1 MDIIERFRYSPQKN
15 LLRRILWFF
24 ENFCDLAVRF
34 QAITCSFCLSTKST
48 KKAKTEFLFLRYK
61 STKKTKQNKL
71 ALSIV
76 FQAFIHGLGQAS
88 ALISTLFW
96 LIQYFV
102 FNAFLAL
109 FSLKEIRSILI
120 IPQKNS

>member
-1 MDIIERFRYSPQKN
+1 
-15 LLRRILWFF
+15 
-24 ENFCDLAVRF
+24 
-34 QAITCSFCLSTKST
+34 
-48 KKAKTEFLFLRYK
+48 
-61 STKKTKQNKL
+61 
-71 ALSIV
+71 
-76 FQAFIHGLGQAS
+76 IHGLRQAS

-120 IPQKNS
+120 IPQKNSDNQKSLFAFSPSLLVRRQQIGFLKLEILRNFSLLKIKTTLVHSVLNS

>member
-1 MDIIERFRYSPQKN
+1 
-15 LLRRILWFF
+15 
-24 ENFCDLAVRF
+24 
-34 QAITCSFCLSTKST
+34 
-48 KKAKTEFLFLRYK
+48 
-61 STKKTKQNKL
+61 
-71 ALSIV
+71 V
-76 FQAFIHGLGQAS
+76 FQAFIHGLRQAS

-120 IPQKNS
+120 IPQKNSENQKFLLYTHRIKSV

>member
-1 MDIIERFRYSPQKN
+1 
-15 LLRRILWFF
+15 
-24 ENFCDLAVRF
+24 
-34 QAITCSFCLSTKST
+34 
-48 KKAKTEFLFLRYK
+48 
-61 STKKTKQNKL
+61 
-71 ALSIV
+71 
-76 FQAFIHGLGQAS
+76 GLGQAS

-120 IPQKNS
+120 IPQKNSENRFFETPLSETIFRLGKF

>member
-1 MDIIERFRYSPQKN
+1 
-15 LLRRILWFF
+15 
-24 ENFCDLAVRF
+24 
-34 QAITCSFCLSTKST
+34 FCLSTKRT
-48 KKAKTEFLFLRYK
+48 KKAKTEFLFYRCK

-76 FQAFIHGLGQAS
+76 FQAFIHSWRQAS

-120 IPQKNS
+120 IPQKNSKNRIYFGSKFRIV

>member
-1 MDIIERFRYSPQKN
+1 
-15 LLRRILWFF
+15 
-24 ENFCDLAVRF
+24 
-34 QAITCSFCLSTKST
+34 
-48 KKAKTEFLFLRYK
+48 
-61 STKKTKQNKL
+61 
-71 ALSIV
+71 
-76 FQAFIHGLGQAS
+76 GLGQAS

-120 IPQKNS
+120 IPQKNSENQFLLPRALHKIKFASSRLKS